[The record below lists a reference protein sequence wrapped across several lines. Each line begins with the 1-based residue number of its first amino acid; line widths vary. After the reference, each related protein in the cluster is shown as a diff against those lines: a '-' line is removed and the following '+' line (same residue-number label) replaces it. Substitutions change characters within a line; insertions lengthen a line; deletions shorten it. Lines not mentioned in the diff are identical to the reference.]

1 MAIEARIE
9 REVYGE
15 ADMSPSGFRF
25 WLGNSVLGGLF
36 LSLVCLAPQC
46 VSLSAHSVEPSG
58 SNKVSRNAAILDQAR
73 VLVQGGN
80 AQGALSILSQADLH
94 GPGASDIH
102 VIKGVC
108 FALLAK
114 PVESAAEFDE
124 AITLRPNHA
133 PTYFSAGLAF
143 ANFGN
148 LDRALDCLSKAVK
161 LAPDLPW
168 ARYNYALVL
177 ARAGQFEASEKQVDL
192 ELESPGKKTESQADL
207 WSLKFRDAYYQK
219 KWQDT
224 IDSCE
229 KTLRFEPGNPEAY
242 AALGEALFS
251 LNRSGESLKNLEKA
265 LSLDPENGTVH
276 ALLGK
281 LYQEV
286 GDEKRAIA
294 EFEAA
299 DRFRPNDQ
307 DVIFRLYRIYIRD
320 GDSANAARLL
330 KELKD
335 LLASQNAQSQNQA
348 KATVLNNTGV
358 ELEKSGDL
366 AGALDQ
372 FDKAAQRDVTNVVFQ
387 RNAALILCKLGRTD
401 EAIRRLRDI
410 LAVDPDEAETLQI
423 LAVAN
428 EMATASPGKKRS
440 PPEVKLAH

>member
-1 MAIEARIE
+1 
-9 REVYGE
+9 
-15 ADMSPSGFRF
+15 MSPSGFRF

-124 AITLRPNHA
+124 AIAIRPNHA

-143 ANFGN
+143 ASFGN
-148 LDRALDCLSKAVK
+148 LDRALDCLSQAVR
-161 LAPDLPW
+161 LASDLPG

-192 ELESPGKKTESQADL
+192 ELQSPSKKMESQADL
-207 WSLKFRDAYYQK
+207 WSLKFRDAYDQK

-229 KTLRFEPGNPEAY
+229 KALEFEPGNPQAY

-335 LLASQNAQSQNQA
+335 LLASQNAQSQNQT

-366 AGALDQ
+366 AGAFDQ
-372 FDKAAQRDVTNVVFQ
+372 FDKAAKRDVTNLVFQ

-410 LAVDPDEAETLQI
+410 LAVDPDEAETMQI

-428 EMATASPGKKRS
+428 EMATGSPVKKQS
-440 PPEVKLAH
+440 LPEAKLAH